1 MSVNI
6 NQFLEFM
13 KLHPLPEQVPDGQVP
28 ERRRSSPEMS
38 LHRQGDKLDVPAYCQ
53 QHGVEIA
60 KIETGKGGQTK
71 YILAQCLFDPAHTG
85 KDAAI
90 LQDADGKLGY
100 KCFHNSC
107 SSYGWKEARAK
118 ISGNAPLSGGSR
130 RNAAG
135 AAKQEQP
142 DSPLPLIKKNE
153 LSEPF
158 PFHVLGPLMEAACR
172 DIQQAVQAPDALIA
186 QCVLASANLAVQ
198 PLRDMHIDGRGF
210 PLSLFLLTIAATG
223 ERKSAVDQVV
233 LRPHREAE
241 YQADKDMD
249 SLCALYEMELAAWD
263 KEKSVLI
270 NDGKRSAEEKQFALE
285 HLQRRKPK
293 KPLDQ
298 KRLVSDFTFEG
309 MYKLFQA
316 GVPSKGLFADEGGQ
330 VTGGHGMRQETI
342 LATAAGLSKF
352 WDGAPVDRIRV
363 MDGASSLRGRRLAVH
378 LMMQDKVGLE
388 FFSNPILRDQ
398 GLGSRMLAA
407 WPTSTAGSRAYSA
420 VNVLETAGVQRLHD
434 RIEVLLS
441 QQAQYSCSIIN

>member
-1 MSVNI
+1 M
-6 NQFLEFM
+6 
-13 KLHPLPEQVPDGQVP
+13 
-28 ERRRSSPEMS
+28 
-38 LHRQGDKLDVPAYCQ
+38 
-53 QHGVEIA
+53 
-60 KIETGKGGQTK
+60 
-71 YILAQCLFDPAHTG
+71 
-85 KDAAI
+85 
-90 LQDADGKLGY
+90 
-100 KCFHNSC
+100 
-107 SSYGWKEARAK
+107 
-118 ISGNAPLSGGSR
+118 
-130 RNAAG
+130 AG
-135 AAKQEQP
+135 AALQDDAISAEAAQEAQP

-158 PFHVLGPLMEAACR
+158 PFHVLGPLMAAACR

-198 PLRDMHIDGRGF
+198 PLRDMLIDGRGF
-210 PLSLFLLTIAATG
+210 PLSLFLLTIAIAATG

-249 SLCALYEMELAAWD
+249 SLCALHEMELAAWE

-270 NDGKRSAEEKQFALE
+270 NDGKRTAEEKQFALE
-285 HLQRRKPK
+285 QLQRRKPK

-298 KRLVSDFTFEG
+298 KRLISDFTFEG

-363 MDGASSLRGRRLAVH
+363 MDGASRSA
-378 LMMQDKVGLE
+378 
-388 FFSNPILRDQ
+388 
-398 GLGSRMLAA
+398 
-407 WPTSTAGSRAYSA
+407 TSS
-420 VNVLETAGVQRLHD
+420 
-434 RIEVLLS
+434 
-441 QQAQYSCSIIN
+441 